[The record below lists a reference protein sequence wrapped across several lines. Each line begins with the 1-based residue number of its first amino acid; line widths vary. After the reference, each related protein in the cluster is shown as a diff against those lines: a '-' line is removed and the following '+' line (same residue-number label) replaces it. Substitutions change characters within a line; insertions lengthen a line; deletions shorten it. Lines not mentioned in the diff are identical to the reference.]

1 MSSYVAPGYVASG
14 YYTDQI
20 VDGISINWM
29 TFVLTISQSYLTP
42 LGGIRYDLDI
52 EKLRNDLKNIE
63 DSEDGIAFSPTH
75 NRNAPTTLSGVTY
88 VQSLEMLAPYTI
100 TFENT
105 GTPYT
110 VLPSGANHNL
120 ADVTN
125 FDGGMSM
132 IVGNSAG
139 LQSVNTGGGG
149 GATAS
154 EIWTYGTRTL
164 TSSFPSVPSAADN
177 AAATIAALIEGGLTL
192 QDVLRIVLAVT
203 SGDATGLEGA
213 SMAFKSVD
221 GTKDRVLATYATGT
235 RNVTALDPT

>member
-1 MSSYVAPGYVASG
+1 MASYVAPDYVASG

-20 VDGISINWM
+20 VDGISINWL

-42 LGGIRYDLDI
+42 LGGIRYALDI
-52 EKLRNDLKNIE
+52 EKFRNDLKNIE
-63 DSEDGIAFSPTH
+63 DSEDGVVFPPTH

-88 VQSLEMLAPYTI
+88 TQSLEMLAPYTI
-100 TFENT
+100 TFEST
-105 GTPYT
+105 GTPYL

-139 LQSVNTGGGG
+139 LQTVNTGGGG

-164 TSSFPSVPSAADN
+164 TSAFPDVPTAEEN
-177 AAATIAALIEGGLTL
+177 AAATIASLIEGGLTL

-213 SMAFKSVD
+213 TMKFKSLD
-221 GTKDRVLATYATGT
+221 GTKDRVEATYAAGDRT
-235 RNVTALDPT
+235 VTALDAS